1 MSPEYAV
8 DGMFSMKS
16 DVYSFSVLVLETV
29 TGKKNRGFYDD
40 ELDLNRLRYVNTSIF
55 QLSKVIDLSLIIS
68 DTNIQTC

>member
-16 DVYSFSVLVLETV
+16 DVYSFGVLVLETV

>member
-16 DVYSFSVLVLETV
+16 DVYSFGVLVLETV
-29 TGKKNRGFYDD
+29 TGKKNQGFYYD